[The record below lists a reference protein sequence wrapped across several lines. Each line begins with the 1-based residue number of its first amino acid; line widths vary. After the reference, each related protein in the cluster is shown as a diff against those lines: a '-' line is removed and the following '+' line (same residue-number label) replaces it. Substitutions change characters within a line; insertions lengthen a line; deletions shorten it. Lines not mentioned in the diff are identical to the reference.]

1 MGNQDKQ
8 RAVKEIAIRE
18 LARRDFYHF
27 LRLKWERYENKP
39 FLDSWHIK
47 YLCKILE
54 CTQPNTCQKDEL
66 IRRLILN
73 MPPSYGKTEII
84 ARCFIAWS
92 LGKDRTKK
100 IFYISYS
107 DELCRK
113 IANQVRDLMD
123 SFFSKIFFLMSL

>member
-1 MGNQDKQ
+1 MDKK
-8 RAVKEIAIRE
+8 RALQELALRE
-18 LARRDFYHF
+18 LARRDFYQF

-39 FLDSWHIK
+39 FLDNWHIK
-47 YLCKILE
+47 YLCKVLE
-54 CTQPNTCQKDEL
+54 CTQSNTCQSDEL

-100 IFYISYS
+100 
-107 DELCRK
+107 
-113 IANQVRDLMD
+113 
-123 SFFSKIFFLMSL
+123 FFTFLTAMNCAERSLTK